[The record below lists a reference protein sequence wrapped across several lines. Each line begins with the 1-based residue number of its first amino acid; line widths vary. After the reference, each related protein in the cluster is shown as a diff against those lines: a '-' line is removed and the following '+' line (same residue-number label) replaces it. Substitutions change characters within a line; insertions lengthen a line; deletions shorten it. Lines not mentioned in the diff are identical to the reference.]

1 MAGEDTSATRSSRP
15 RAPIALLWALIG
27 IAVAIVPQARTGLA
41 ADALARCLSSESA
54 IAALGLATGAALF
67 KETGGKP
74 ERRRYAAAAF
84 AIAAVFM
91 ATIGFALP
99 SRISRNIV
107 AFLWGLIESALL
119 GQTAQR
125 ERWSTY
131 LALFLTELSALVT
144 LGGIGESAS
153 DVFALIAGQ
162 VILLVMLFALLK
174 LRRRKPAPSN
184 DLSKSP
190 PIYDTARL
198 TERERE
204 VVERLSRNETQVEI
218 AKALGVS
225 PSTVSTYRSRA
236 LKKLGVDAIKVEP
249 PQISTVHESSR
260 TSLSQLVSPAASIAV
275 ASVLLYAVDLV
286 TGHRQVVGILACAVV
301 ALVPQVHNAI
311 IQSAAQETHCAEIA
325 PSRLVLSL
333 GAGLFAR
340 ELLIWRGSF
349 PMALVVLVCC
359 LAAMS
364 IPKFRTG
371 TLCPP
376 ACLHTGTLLDSCIFS
391 VALLLRQFPDNDI
404 TAIRVGVISVTS
416 SGTGLFLAGAFVAFF
431 IWLLSTRLLP
441 AESEHEYADAER
453 SERLLNYLLAKG
465 LTRTQAQVA
474 LDISQGLTQPQISAK
489 EHLSAG
495 AINSARL
502 VAYRKLAVNS
512 RRDLTGLLDKE
523 IP

>member
-1 MAGEDTSATRSSRP
+1 MTSGDTSATRSSRL

-27 IAVAIVPQARTGLA
+27 IAVAVVPQARTGLA

-67 KETGGKP
+67 KEAGDGP
-74 ERRRYAAAAF
+74 ERHRYAAVAF

-91 ATIGFALP
+91 ATTGFALP

-107 AFLWGLIESALL
+107 AFLWGLIESTLL

-125 ERWSTY
+125 ERWGTY
-131 LALFLTELSALVT
+131 LALLLTELSALVT
-144 LGGIGESAS
+144 LGWIGETAS
-153 DVFALIAGQ
+153 DAFVLIAGQ
-162 VILLVMLFALLK
+162 AVLLVMLFALLK
-174 LRRRKPAPSN
+174 LRQRKPAPSN

-190 PIYDTARL
+190 PTYDTARL

-236 LKKLGVDAIKVEP
+236 LKKLGVGAIEAEP
-249 PQISTVHESSR
+249 PQVSTVHESPR
-260 TSLSQLVSPAASIAV
+260 TSVSQLVSPAASIAV
-275 ASVLLYAVDLV
+275 VSVLLHAADLV

-311 IQSAAQETHCAEIA
+311 IQSAAQETHCTGIA
-325 PSRLVLSL
+325 PSRIVLSL

-349 PMALVVLVCC
+349 PVALVVLACC
-359 LAAMS
+359 LVAMA

-376 ACLHTGTLLDSCIFS
+376 ACLQTSTLLDSCIFS
-391 VALLLRQFPDNDI
+391 LALLLRQFPDNDI
-404 TAIRVGVISVTS
+404 TAIRVGATSVTS
-416 SGTGLFLAGAFVAFF
+416 SETTLLLAAVFVAFF

-441 AESEHEYADAER
+441 ADSEHGYANAER
-453 SERLLNYLLAKG
+453 SDRLLNYLLAKG
-465 LTRTQAQVA
+465 LTQTQAQVA
-474 LDISQGLTQPQISAK
+474 LDISQGMTQSQISAK

-512 RRDLTGLLDKE
+512 RRGLTALLDKE